1 MASPPPPYDDITG
14 ISRTVMKDNA
24 QTSIVNYNGNARPGE
39 IVADLTQDPPTLYIG
54 NNLGQLSLISSGST
68 TTLGCFHKMANV
80 TADAA
85 DTVYNFDWFTDV
97 TQHVG
102 DRGVTVT
109 SGEPTRVNISTAG
122 DYLVQ
127 LEMIIKITGNA
138 ERNVFLWLAKNG
150 NDIAET
156 GVKISLRQGNNP
168 VYQTIAKPWLLHD
181 INAND
186 YIQLRF
192 AVSREDGISLEFTA
206 AQTSPYVRP
215 AIPSAVFTV
224 TPVGA

>member
-1 MASPPPPYDDITG
+1 MAEVKISALSALNTMTDAAVMPVVEGGATKKITG
-14 ISRTVMKDNA
+14 A
-24 QTSIVNYNGNARPGE
+24 
-39 IVADLTQDPPTLYIG
+39 
-54 NNLGQLSLISSGST
+54 NLKSYFSPSAVH
-68 TTLGCFHKMANV
+68 GCFHKMANV

-102 DRGVTVT
+102 DQGVTVT

-156 GVKISLRQGNNP
+156 GVKISLRQGNTP
-168 VYQTIAKPWLLHD
+168 VFQTVAKPWLLHD

-224 TPVGA
+224 TQI

>member
-1 MASPPPPYDDITG
+1 MAEVKISALSALNTMTDAAVMPVVEGGATKKITG
-14 ISRTVMKDNA
+14 A
-24 QTSIVNYNGNARPGE
+24 
-39 IVADLTQDPPTLYIG
+39 
-54 NNLGQLSLISSGST
+54 NLKSYFSPSAVH
-68 TTLGCFHKMANV
+68 GCFHKMANV

-102 DRGVTVT
+102 DQGVTVT
-109 SGEPTRVNISTAG
+109 SGQPTRVNISTAG
-122 DYLVQ
+122 DYMVN

-168 VYQTIAKPWLLHD
+168 VYQTVAKPWLLHD

-206 AQTSPYVRP
+206 AQTVPYVRP
-215 AIPSAVFTV
+215 AIPSAVITV
-224 TPVGA
+224 AQI

>member
-1 MASPPPPYDDITG
+1 MRKI
-14 ISRTVMKDNA
+14 ISKTV
-24 QTSIVNYNGNARPGE
+24 
-39 IVADLTQDPPTLYIG
+39 
-54 NNLGQLSLISSGST
+54 GST
-68 TTLGCFHKMANV
+68 ADDYVGRTGEVFYNPSTTSLRISDGTTAGGLPIGGMSTAVHGCFHKMADV
-80 TADAA
+80 TAAAA

-102 DRGVTVT
+102 DQGVTVT
-109 SGEPTRVNISTAG
+109 SGQPTRVNISTAG
-122 DYLVQ
+122 DYMVN

-150 NDIAET
+150 NNIAET
-156 GVKISLRQGNNP
+156 GVKISLRQGANT
-168 VYQTIAKPWLLHD
+168 VYQTVTKPWLLDD

-186 YIQLRF
+186 YIELRF

-224 TPVGA
+224 TQI

>member
-1 MASPPPPYDDITG
+1 MSLSTNTTYRVFLEKLGGTDPSQFVGNVGELFFNP
-14 ISRTVMKDNA
+14 
-24 QTSIVNYNGNARPGE
+24 SIPA
-39 IVADLTQDPPTLYIG
+39 LK
-54 NNLGQLSLISSGST
+54 LSDGST
-68 TTLGCFHKMANV
+68 PGGIGIGTTGGTSVPQSVHGCFHKMADV
-80 TADAA
+80 IAEDA

-102 DRGVTVT
+102 DQGVTVT
-109 SGEPTRVNISTAG
+109 SGEPTQLNISTAG
-122 DYLVQ
+122 DYLVM

-168 VYQTIAKPWLLHD
+168 VYQTVTKPWLLHD

-192 AVSREDGISLEFTA
+192 AVSREDGISLEFTP
-206 AQTSPYVRP
+206 AQTTPYVRP

-224 TPVGA
+224 TQI

>member
-1 MASPPPPYDDITG
+1 MAEVKISALSALNTMTDAAVMPVVEGGATKKITGTNLKSYFSPPA
-14 ISRTVMKDNA
+14 VH
-24 QTSIVNYNGNARPGE
+24 
-39 IVADLTQDPPTLYIG
+39 
-54 NNLGQLSLISSGST
+54 
-68 TTLGCFHKMANV
+68 GCFHKMADV
-80 TADAA
+80 TAAAA
-85 DTVYNFDWFTDV
+85 DTVYNFDWFTNV

-102 DRGVTVT
+102 DQGVTVT
-109 SGEPTRVNISTAG
+109 SGQPTRVNISTAG
-122 DYLVQ
+122 DYLVH

-168 VYQTIAKPWLLHD
+168 VYQTVAKPWLLDD

-186 YIQLRF
+186 YIELRF
-192 AVSREDGISLEFTA
+192 AVSREDGISLEFTP
-206 AQTSPYVRP
+206 AQTTPYVRP

-224 TPVGA
+224 TQI